1 MKIDVIQKL
10 KNRKTSFDFTATS
23 TDDMII
29 LDEKKLKNLQ
39 SELLSIYQDILQMCQ
54 KYKITPFLV
63 GGSALGAVRHQGFI
77 PWDDDLD
84 LGMTRR
90 DYLIFRKYFRTELGE
105 KYILNAPNYSR
116 KPKARFPKVMK
127 KGTIC
132 RSVDDYSSPKN
143 CGVFVDIF
151 IIENIPQNS
160 VKRLVKG
167 LFCNGL
173 EFIAGQVAIMEHY
186 DKNAKLRLD
195 KEGKLV
201 SLIRRTTG
209 TVFGI
214 VPSENWYNGI
224 DKAVRYY
231 KNSSYVGLPTGRKH
245 YFGESLQ
252 REVCFPPR
260 FMIFCGIQVPV
271 FNKVEKYLVNLYGD
285 DYMELPPVD
294 KRENHMY
301 IELDF

>member
-1 MKIDVIQKL
+1 MKFSAIQKL
-10 KNRKTSFDFTATS
+10 KNRKTTYDFTETS
-23 TDDMII
+23 KDDFFV
-29 LDEKKLKNLQ
+29 LDEDTLKKLQNL
-39 SELLSIYQDILQMCQ
+39 LLSMYQDILQMC
-54 KYKITPFLV
+54 KKHNITPFLV

-90 DYLIFRKYFRTELGE
+90 DYIIFRKCFRTELGE

-116 KPKARFPKVMK
+116 HPKARFPKVMK
-127 KGTIC
+127 KGTLC
-132 RSVDDYSSPKN
+132 RSVDDYSSPEN

-151 IIENIPQNS
+151 IIEDIPKNS
-160 VKRLVKG
+160 VKRIIKG

-186 DKNAKLRLD
+186 DENTRQRLD

-209 TVFGI
+209 TVFGV
-214 VPSENWYNGI
+214 VPSGYWYNGI

-231 KNSSYVGLPTGRKH
+231 ENSPYVGIPTGRKH

-260 FMIFCGIQVPV
+260 FMNFCESSVA
-271 FNKVEKYLVNLYGD
+271 
-285 DYMELPPVD
+285 
-294 KRENHMY
+294 
-301 IELDF
+301 